1 MVPMVPTPSEPLSIR
16 CAWYREPSRI
26 LDSGVGIEFPTEG
39 RWAADRGGLPIKEA
53 GNEGGL
59 FEPRVCGSHTF
70 LEFPYISPF
79 SLPVPRPV
87 WRKGN
92 LCPMRGVW
100 HLIFTVTQ

>member
-70 LEFPYISPF
+70 LEFPYVSLF
-79 SLPVPRPV
+79 SLPVLVLFRE
-87 WRKGN
+87 KGTFAP
-92 LCPMRGVW
+92 CVVYG
-100 HLIFTVTQ
+100 T